1 MAPAG
6 LIYWKFSLV
15 PALAPARRTCE
26 MALGKSNEV
35 ELTTLVE
42 VLGAK
47 SDTNG
52 EDSLSTDR
60 FLLLLLLGSQSVWV
74 ALQQVSTRWVWVAFQ
89 QDTTSWV

>member
-6 LIYWKFSLV
+6 LICFSLV
-15 PALAPARRTCE
+15 PALAPASSTCE
-26 MALGKSNEV
+26 MALGKSKEV

-60 FLLLLLLGSQSVWV
+60 FLLGSQSVWV
-74 ALQQVSTRWVWVAFQ
+74 VLQQVSTSWVWVALQ
-89 QDTTSWV
+89 QDATSWV

>member
-1 MAPAG
+1 
-6 LIYWKFSLV
+6 
-15 PALAPARRTCE
+15 

-60 FLLLLLLGSQSVWV
+60 FLLLLLFGSQSVWV
-74 ALQQVSTRWVWVAFQ
+74 ALQQVSTRWVWVALQ